1 MSLDGFFQNLE
12 VNPTD
17 DRQRDVSH
25 GYSAWSATPQCAEM
39 SVTVDDEIRRSP
51 IEDDS
56 QLAVAE
62 HPVLGERLSTERGC
76 GGSEVKRRDAHVR
89 VERQQGALERFTLA
103 AGSEGK
109 ALQGPRMDRRWPFV
123 RPETAATAGRAS
135 DTDARSV
142 RQPHQRGAT
151 VQHLDA
157 TAFERAPERDSA
169 QRSQVVITE
178 HRYHGQSSSR

>member
-1 MSLDGFFQNLE
+1 MSVEGFFQDLE

-25 GYSAWSATPQCAEM
+25 GYSAWSATPQGAEM
-39 SVTVDDEIRRSP
+39 RVTVNDEIRRSP

-89 VERQQGALERFTLA
+89 IERQQRTFERLTLA
-103 AGSEGK
+103 AGAEGK
-109 ALQGPRMDRRWPFV
+109 ALQGPRVDSRWPFV

-142 RQPHQRGAT
+142 RQANQRGAT

-157 TAFERAPERDSA
+157 AAFERAPERDPA
-169 QRSQVVITE
+169 QRSQVVVTE
-178 HRYHGQSSSR
+178 HRYHG